1 MKIVKT
7 KKGLAFILV
16 LLTMVVGIFYWWKF
30 SKIGPD
36 HYYTIEVVELHEGGF
51 GYKILHQD
59 EMLIY
64 QPFVPAVGHNKPFAN
79 KEDAIKV
86 AQLIRNK
93 LESGYGFSVSAK
105 EIQELDLSVSY

>member
-7 KKGLAFILV
+7 KKGLAFTLV

-30 SKIGPD
+30 SKNGPD

-86 AQLIRNK
+86 AQLVRNK

>member
-1 MKIVKT
+1 
-7 KKGLAFILV
+7 
-16 LLTMVVGIFYWWKF
+16 
-30 SKIGPD
+30 
-36 HYYTIEVVELHEGGF
+36 
-51 GYKILHQD
+51 
-59 EMLIY
+59 MLIY

-86 AQLIRNK
+86 AQLVRNK

>member
-1 MKIVKT
+1 M
-7 KKGLAFILV
+7 FC
-16 LLTMVVGIFYWWKF
+16 WWKF
-30 SKIGPD
+30 SKNGPD

-64 QPFVPAVGHNKPFAN
+64 QPFVPAVGHKTNLLC

-86 AQLIRNK
+86 VSWLEIK
-93 LESGYGFSVSAK
+93 LEMDMVFQSLK
-105 EIQELDLSVSY
+105 EIQELNLSVSY